1 MRAHRPALRTPRV
14 RARGAAIAA
23 FVALAPLIP
32 SAAAA
37 VGSQEIAAKLPYD
50 CALPSG
56 PQRVA
61 VRLAATFPD
70 RVTAGEAISPTG
82 VTTTVE
88 LPAEAVADLT
98 ALKATTVVP
107 ETRLTL
113 DIAQRGAK
121 TQALWRGTG
130 PARPVAVPA
139 EGPLTLSTT
148 GNAPVVTAV
157 VNGDLTLTAADLG
170 VDLAL
175 GSADGTPLTP
185 ASLSLTCTLAKDADG
200 HGLLAT
206 VPVGPATSTPTP
218 APSGSRSPSGS
229 AAPGPGRPASPVPP
243 KVSGS
248 PKEPT
253 APRTPTERAKGRPG
267 TAPKVG
273 DAAGSSAARPPA
285 PPCVKKDPTSKS
297 LNAYIT
303 GYANVRKLSGASLIP
318 VSCVQIE
325 QGDPELSIPPD
336 GSPWH
341 LLQKSEAYLDHQGR
355 KETPPF
361 KGTFLTFGFTPT
373 TATMILEQAGPM
385 VVASDILLV
394 FPDNLAETYIRA
406 PSSCAYWTSR
416 STARAWTSARRAA
429 RKPRSALPSPIRPRT
444 RALTW

>member
-1 MRAHRPALRTPRV
+1 M
-14 RARGAAIAA
+14 
-23 FVALAPLIP
+23 
-32 SAAAA
+32 
-37 VGSQEIAAKLPYD
+37 
-50 CALPSG
+50 
-56 PQRVA
+56 
-61 VRLAATFPD
+61 
-70 RVTAGEAISPTG
+70 
-82 VTTTVE
+82 
-88 LPAEAVADLT
+88 
-98 ALKATTVVP
+98 
-107 ETRLTL
+107 
-113 DIAQRGAK
+113 
-121 TQALWRGTG
+121 
-130 PARPVAVPA
+130 
-139 EGPLTLSTT
+139 
-148 GNAPVVTAV
+148 
-157 VNGDLTLTAADLG
+157 
-170 VDLAL
+170 
-175 GSADGTPLTP
+175 
-185 ASLSLTCTLAKDADG
+185 
-200 HGLLAT
+200 
-206 VPVGPATSTPTP
+206 
-218 APSGSRSPSGS
+218 
-229 AAPGPGRPASPVPP
+229 PP